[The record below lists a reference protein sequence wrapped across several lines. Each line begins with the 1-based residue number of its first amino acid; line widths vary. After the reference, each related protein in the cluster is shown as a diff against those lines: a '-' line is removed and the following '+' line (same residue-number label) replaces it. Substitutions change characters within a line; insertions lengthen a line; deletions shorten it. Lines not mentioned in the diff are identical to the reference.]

1 MYVFIMLVVMCAI
14 SFSLRLRIF
23 FFSSRRRHTSFAL
36 VTGVQ
41 TCALPISI
49 GFESEAVDDGEQL
62 DIGPVDVKG
71 RRVDRE
77 AAVGRFRLDPCFIAD
92 QRIRT
97 IGLRG
102 ARRDARRPQVRA
114 AGAEALGDPRI
125 DGDEIGSASW
135 RESVWQY
142 V

>member
-1 MYVFIMLVVMCAI
+1 MTNSYPT
-14 SFSLRLRIF
+14 
-23 FFSSRRRHTSFAL
+23 RRSAGL
-36 VTGVQ
+36 
-41 TCALPISI
+41 
-49 GFESEAVDDGEQL
+49 L
-62 DIGPVDVKG
+62 DSGPVDVKG

-102 ARRDARRPQVRA
+102 ARRDARRQQVRA

-125 DGDEIGSASW
+125 DGDGRSEARRVGK
-135 RESVWQY
+135 ESVSTCRSRWSPY
-142 V
+142 N